1 MGLKRTKLIGITN
14 LTGITPNPI
23 GIFTSGTTQTSSGV
37 AGTTYIRSIVTH
49 NTSGI
54 NTAACS
60 IYIAPNGVNA
70 SSSGTNH
77 LISQVNLNPTETYF
91 FDYAYP
97 LVLENG
103 DKIAINITHPVMGA
117 TGVGTGTQMNVQ
129 ILGDT
134 V

>member
-14 LTGITPNPI
+14 LTGITANPI
-23 GIFTSGTTQTSSGV
+23 GIFTSGTTSTAAGV

-54 NTAACS
+54 HTAACL
-60 IYIAPNGVNA
+60 IYVTPNGVNA

-77 LISQVNLNPTETYF
+77 LISQVNINPTETYF
-91 FDYAYP
+91 FDYNYP

-103 DKIAINITHPVMGA
+103 DKIAIDITHPVLNNVGYG
-117 TGVGTGTQMNVQ
+117 TGVQMNVQ